1 MDGTLKLSLM
11 VAATLLV
18 IAAVSWVVAEV
29 IIFLTKD
36 DDNGYI

>member
-11 VAATLLV
+11 VATTLLV
-18 IAAVSWVVAEV
+18 IVAVSWVLAEV

-36 DDNGYI
+36 E